1 MSQKV
6 LDEASHFT
14 NEMWEYVVKRIQIKG
29 YRTMANENQTPNV
42 DETEVPNGGQSPEV
56 DEVPEVDM
64 DEDKLA
70 DFDADDDEAEKSEK

>member
-42 DETEVPNGGQSPEV
+42 DETSKVPTQEQEV

-64 DEDKLA
+64 GEDEE
-70 DFDADDDEAEKSEK
+70 FDADDDEAEKSEK